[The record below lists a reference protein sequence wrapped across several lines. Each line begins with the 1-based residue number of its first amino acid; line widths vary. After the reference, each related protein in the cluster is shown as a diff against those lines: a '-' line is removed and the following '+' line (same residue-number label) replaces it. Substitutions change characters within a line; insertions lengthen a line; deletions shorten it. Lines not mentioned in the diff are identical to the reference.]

1 MTRSTIKAPPSFW
14 PLLAILFF
22 CSAGSY
28 VQMKIPQTVLVSLII
43 AAIMFFKLNCKI
55 DRSALVFVSIFLMS
69 YFLGVIVSI
78 FSATLDILSFINLIS
93 SLGIFVIVASYVV
106 ECLSRNPRR
115 LAGTIELV
123 LIFYFFFSLLEI
135 LQYEAIYEFR
145 NLIHGKELFPH
156 NVRDVRLYG
165 LERPTGLF
173 SEPSNFGRVIGL
185 LIALHVV
192 TGYSKVRS
200 VAWFIVFALLIRSP
214 MIMYSAPV
222 LLLSLVSS
230 AGSREVKRSKKISK
244 RALLGILGLTIS
256 FSLIVYSQMPR
267 ILAMLSGDD
276 GSFIGRIGLPI
287 LYMFSE
293 WQDVIFG
300 SGPTPLNNI
309 DAFINDIWI
318 TNRPWLVG
326 EDFRIAV
333 APSVVTVIGMG
344 LIGTILFVVLVSYSL
359 GALWVLLYFYCN
371 FFANGVN
378 GPSMLVPLA
387 VIFGMYLSY
396 TRSKALTK
404 IGPYE

>member
-1 MTRSTIKAPPSFW
+1 
-14 PLLAILFF
+14 
-22 CSAGSY
+22 
-28 VQMKIPQTVLVSLII
+28 
-43 AAIMFFKLNCKI
+43 
-55 DRSALVFVSIFLMS
+55 
-69 YFLGVIVSI
+69 
-78 FSATLDILSFINLIS
+78 
-93 SLGIFVIVASYVV
+93 
-106 ECLSRNPRR
+106 
-115 LAGTIELV
+115 
-123 LIFYFFFSLLEI
+123 
-135 LQYEAIYEFR
+135 
-145 NLIHGKELFPH
+145 
-156 NVRDVRLYG
+156 
-165 LERPTGLF
+165 
-173 SEPSNFGRVIGL
+173 
-185 LIALHVV
+185 
-192 TGYSKVRS
+192 
-200 VAWFIVFALLIRSP
+200 